1 MANNKTQ
8 SQKNTGFQINR
19 TKLKTATAAQQDLH
33 NLSTP
38 ARPVVDPAD
47 VVVPDGYKIE
57 PIMVGLSFPT
67 DVSFSDDGTIFV
79 SEGGSSWPTRPYM
92 PARVIVRHPSGD
104 TEAISMNVHAGP
116 RSVTWRDGELYMAF
130 KGGYHMQIAKYNL
143 STRELKI
150 LIDQIPSGGWHEPG
164 GPVFGPDG
172 MMYFGHGSVSQ
183 QGVALP
189 AGFTVDLAKHP
200 NAHDVPGQDVTLTGN
215 NVRSR
220 DPRMPYPFMVD
231 TGAFKPFGTS
241 AKKGEVIKG
250 ELFCNSAV
258 WRSRPDGS
266 DVELLAWGI
275 RNPFGMAISDGGE
288 LYVTDND
295 FEEKG
300 ERAIANDPDRIWH
313 IKNARKP
320 FGSITTPDWYGFP
333 DICGDG
339 LPVNHEKHLPSR
351 GTAAELLL
359 ENPPEWAGPAVF
371 LEQPHS
377 CMCKMDFS
385 RSDAFGYKGELFVA
399 EWGALAPLN
408 SPRPEDLDH
417 GFRVIRVDVQKGT
430 AEPFMHNK
438 KMGPAST
445 YGGGGIERPVSCKFS
460 PDGKS
465 LYVLDFGVAKVTPGN
480 MLAFAH
486 TGVLWKISRKED
498 NNE

>member
-1 MANNKTQ
+1 MATDYA
-8 SQKNTGFQINR
+8 SLRKNTGFSISKS
-19 TKLKTATAAQQDLH
+19 TLKNGTASGSILQ
-33 NLSTP
+33 NLPTP
-38 ARPVVDPAD
+38 ARPVINASD
-47 VVVPDGYKIE
+47 VVVPEGYTVE
-57 PIMVGLSFPT
+57 PVMVGLSFPT
-67 DVSFSDDGTIFV
+67 DVSFAPDGTIFV

-92 PARVIVRHPSGD
+92 PARILVRKPSGE
-104 TEAISMNVHAGP
+104 TEAITMNVQAGP
-116 RSVTWRDGELYMAF
+116 RSVTWHNGDLYF
-130 KGGYHMQIAKYNL
+130 TLKGGYHMQVVRYSL
-143 STRELKI
+143 ETGEMKI
-150 LIDQIPSGGWHEPG
+150 LIDALPSGGWHEPG

-172 MMYFGHGSVSQ
+172 LMYFGNGSVTQ

-220 DPRMPYPFMVD
+220 DPRMPYPYMVES
-231 TGAFKPFGTS
+231 GAFKPFGTP
-241 AKKGEVIKG
+241 AKKGEVVKG

-258 WRSRPDGS
+258 WRSRPDGT

-275 RNPFGMAISDGGE
+275 RNPFGMAINDDGE

-313 IKNARKP
+313 IKKAREP
-320 FGSITTPDWYGFP
+320 FGSVKTPDWYGFP

-339 LPVNHEKHLPSR
+339 LPVNHPSHLPSR
-351 GTAAELLL
+351 GKAAELLI
-359 ENPPEWAGPAVF
+359 ENPPKWAGPAAF
-371 LEQPHS
+371 LEKPHS
-377 CMCKMDFS
+377 CMCKMDFC

-399 EWGALAPLN
+399 EWGTLAPLN

-417 GFRVIRVDVQKGT
+417 GFRVIRVDVNKGT
-430 AEPFMHNK
+430 AEPFLHNK
-438 KMGPAST
+438 TMGPASSV
-445 YGGGGIERPVSCKFS
+445 GGGGIERPVSCKFG
-460 PDGKS
+460 PDGS

-486 TGVLWKISRKED
+486 TGVLWKVTRK
-498 NNE
+498 